1 MYEVYKKITRLN
13 ITHSPMETVYR
24 PELTCYSQTPKDG
37 ENPHLWAQ
45 SEEVA
50 EAQNIIEQTNLLYL
64 SLTQDIQH
72 GEAKLFGA
80 TGSEENPASLSI
92 WSGYANIPATAAWQL
107 ERKMISNPNE
117 LDIAKVSRLVSVIS
131 IYRELIQ
138 KTQDFLENFPK
149 DLKKI
154 EKFFPEKVVQVTAIK
169 TTAHEKLRYL
179 QHQEMHF
186 KRLLIDIKKNL
197 ASGVYPEKLSQ
208 PIDLLLKQIES
219 PLSNITTKNPHVPQ
233 DRSFEAVRNALL
245 RPANDNSL
253 DQKNSSEGRRA
264 A

>member
-1 MYEVYKKITRLN
+1 MNYSPDLTRYL
-13 ITHSPMETVYR
+13 
-24 PELTCYSQTPKDG
+24 QTPKDG
-37 ENPHLWAQ
+37 ENSHLWAQ

-50 EAQNIIEQTNLLYL
+50 EAQNIIEQTNLSYL
-64 SLTQDIQH
+64 SLTQDIKH

-80 TGSEENPASLSI
+80 TGSEENPAPLSI

-117 LDIAKVSRLVSVIS
+117 LDIAKISRLVSVILT
-131 IYRELIQ
+131 YHKLIQ
-138 KTQDFLENFPK
+138 ETQNFLENFPK

-154 EKFFPEKVVQVTAIK
+154 EKFFPEKVAQVTAINAA
-169 TTAHEKLRYL
+169 AHEKILYL

-186 KRLLIDIKKNL
+186 KRFVIDIKNNL

-208 PIDLLLKQIES
+208 PIGLLLKQIES
-219 PLSNITTKNPHVPQ
+219 PPSNITTKNPHVPQ

-253 DQKNSSEGRRA
+253 DQKNNSEGRRA